1 MTALTVTLTSVLG
14 VLAVA
19 LAVRLLVR
27 NRDRVAYASVLVA
40 VGLVVPTVIPALRLE
55 LTADII
61 FFLLL
66 PAIIFQGT
74 TTLNVHELRHNA
86 PLVAA
91 LTLLGLPLAV
101 AVLGVVGTTAF
112 GFELPIALLF
122 AAIILPTD
130 PAAVLSLFEE
140 FEVTER
146 LAITI
151 EGESLFN
158 DGVAIVLFSTLLAS
172 YEAADRSVT
181 ALATPSGVLDF
192 LGDIVVVGGGGLAIG
207 VAVGYLA
214 HQLIRRL
221 QDTMSILLI
230 SVVVAYGS
238 FLGVEHYLGLSGVLA
253 TVGAGL
259 AMGAHEATH
268 AQMSDPE
275 ATVQEVWSTLSFLVT
290 TVLYV
295 LIGSAVRPAALLAN
309 WRLVALAAVLVVA
322 VRAVTIYPLVTAA
335 NRLARDPIS
344 RSCQHIMVW
353 GGLHT
358 VVPVALVLSL
368 PESVTAGR
376 PIETMVFGVAILSLV
391 VQGLLMPTIL
401 DLTGLAGSGGD
412 ATESGEPT

>member
-1 MTALTVTLTSVLG
+1 MSGLAPTLTSVLG
-14 VLAVA
+14 VLIVA

-40 VGLVVPTVIPALRLE
+40 VGLIVPAVVPALRLQ

-61 FFLLL
+61 FLLLL

-86 PLVAA
+86 PLITV
-91 LTLLGLPLAV
+91 LTLVGLPLAV
-101 AVLGVVGTTAF
+101 GILGVVGTTAF

-140 FEVTER
+140 FDVTER

-158 DGVAIVLFSTLLAS
+158 DGVAIVIFSTLLAS

-181 ALATPSGVLDF
+181 ALATPGGAAGF
-192 LGDIVVVGGGGLAIG
+192 LGDVAVVGGGGLAIG

-214 HQLIRRL
+214 HLLVRRL
-221 QDTMSILLI
+221 DDTMAILLI
-230 SVVVAYGS
+230 SIVVAYGS

-259 AMGAHEATH
+259 AMGAHETTH
-268 AQMSDPE
+268 AHMSDPE

-290 TVLYV
+290 TGLYV
-295 LIGSAVRPAALLAN
+295 LIGSAVRPAALLDH
-309 WRLVALAAVLVVA
+309 WRLVALAALLVVA

-335 NRLARDPIS
+335 NRLARDPVS
-344 RSCQHIMVW
+344 RGCQHIMVW

-401 DLTGLAGSGGD
+401 DLTGLANSAGG
-412 ATESGEPT
+412 EEPT